1 MKIKNNNNGLIQA
14 VVPYKM
20 VIIMAVMVI
29 FASSPIF
36 AADTIESLN
45 TMSDKFLGLFNSSW
59 VRALVAI
66 AIIIEGISM
75 VIMTKNGGGGQVVQ
89 KFLPII
95 IGTLIIACACGISAF
110 LTSDMDIKA
119 EW

>member
-66 AIIIEGISM
+66 AIISM
-75 VIMTKNGGGGQVVQ
+75 VIMAKNGGGGQVVQ
-89 KFLPII
+89 RFLPII
-95 IGTLIIACACGISAF
+95 IGTLVIACACGISAF